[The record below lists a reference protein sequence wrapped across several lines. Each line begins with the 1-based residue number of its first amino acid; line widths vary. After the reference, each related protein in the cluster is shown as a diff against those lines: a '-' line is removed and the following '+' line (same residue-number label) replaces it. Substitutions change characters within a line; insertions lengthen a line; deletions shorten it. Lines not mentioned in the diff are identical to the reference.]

1 MLRAVRLKFLFLF
14 ILTVV
19 AIMFVL
25 PSLTGEL
32 PGWWEKHVSRGLKL
46 GLDLKGGM
54 HLILQVDMESA
65 VSNAL
70 NRDAND
76 LKEMAEKRGLALK
89 IGDVAK
95 DVLPVTLANK
105 DEQAA
110 FQKFLKEE
118 FPHLAAGEPQRQD
131 GGLVFTLSL
140 TPEEIKQLQETHPV
154 PEPGGS
160 AQPHRPVRRDRA
172 GPGASGADQIVVQLP
187 GVQDPQRA
195 LDLIGQTAQLE
206 FKLVDDQAQINL
218 PELIEAALK
227 SGKLKAGY
235 TREQLT
241 RLCPTR
247 FPPRMRCISK
257 RASTGRP
264 AGWNPSPYCSKRRS

>member
-14 ILTVV
+14 ILTVI

-25 PSLTGEL
+25 PSLTGGL

-70 NRDAND
+70 HRDAND
-76 LKEMAEKRGLALK
+76 LKEMAEKRGLSLK

-95 DVLPVTLANK
+95 DRLPVTLPNK

-110 FQKFLKEE
+110 FQKFLKED

-131 GGLVFTLSL
+131 GSLVFTLGL
-140 TPEEIKQLQETHPV
+140 APEEIKIVE
-154 PEPGGS
+154 
-160 AQPHRPVRRDRA
+160 
-172 GPGASGADQIVVQLP
+172 GA
-187 GVQDPQRA
+187 
-195 LDLIGQTAQLE
+195 T
-206 FKLVDDQAQINL
+206 K
-218 PELIEAALK
+218 
-227 SGKLKAGY
+227 
-235 TREQLT
+235 
-241 RLCPTR
+241 
-247 FPPRMRCISK
+247 
-257 RASTGRP
+257 
-264 AGWNPSPYCSKRRS
+264 